1 LKLAE
6 PREGRI
12 SMPAHGSPLKLSPLK
27 LLPSLPCASCGLWRS
42 EAVAGVRALVGG
54 ECVFGGAPAC
64 AGLLETVAAASWWR
78 KFVGREVACGI

>member
-1 LKLAE
+1 
-6 PREGRI
+6 
-12 SMPAHGSPLKLSPLK
+12 MPTHGSPLMLSPLK

-64 AGLLETVAAASWWR
+64 AGLLETVAAAGWWR